1 MTTQKDRTVIV
12 TGAAQGIGYAIAESF
27 INNGDFVAVF
37 DLNLEAAEIAAI
49 KLGNAKGFKVDV
61 TSEEDVKN
69 AIDQLIAERGT
80 VDVLVNNAGIQ
91 YISPVEDFPVEKWDL
106 VVDVILKGTFL
117 PTKYVLPTMKNQK
130 KGRIINISSAHGR
143 IPDAYKSAYVSAKF
157 GVIGFTQTTALETAQ
172 DGITVNAIMPGPV
185 RTELIE
191 KQLPKLAEQDGTTV
205 EEALNH
211 HILGK
216 QWMKRLLEPS
226 EIGATAV
233 FLASDGAAAITGEGI
248 GVTGGM

>member
-12 TGAAQGIGYAIAESF
+12 TGAAQGIGYAIAEAF

-37 DLNLEAAEIAAI
+37 DLNLEAAESAAT

-61 TSEEDVKN
+61 TSEENVKN

-117 PTKYVLPTMKNQK
+117 STKHVLPTMKKQG

-143 IPDAYKSAYVSAKF
+143 IPDAYKSAYVAAKF
-157 GVIGFTQTTALETAQ
+157 GVVGFTQTTALETAK

-248 GVTGGM
+248 GVTGGI

>member
-1 MTTQKDRTVIV
+1 MVQNRTVIV

-27 INNGDFVAVF
+27 INNGDFVAIF
-37 DLNLEAAEIAAI
+37 DLNEEAAKSGAER
-49 KLGNAKGFKVDV
+49 LGNAKGYKVNVAD
-61 TSEEDVKN
+61 EESVKM
-69 AIDQLIAERGT
+69 AIEQVIAERGT
-80 VDVLVNNAGIQ
+80 VDVLVNNAGVQ
-91 YISPVEDFPVEKWDL
+91 HISPIEDFLVEKWDL
-106 VVDVILKGTFL
+106 LIDVMLKGTFL
-117 PTKYVLPTMKNQK
+117 TTKYVIPAMKKQN

-143 IPDAYKSAYVSAKF
+143 MPDAYKSAYCAAKY
-157 GVIGFTQTTALETAQ
+157 GQVGFTQVTALETAKF
-172 DGITVNAIMPGPV
+172 GITCNAIMPGPV

-248 GVTGGM
+248 GVTGGS

>member
-1 MTTQKDRTVIV
+1 MSERTVIV
-12 TGAAQGIGYAIAESF
+12 TGAAQGIGYAIAEAF
-27 INNGDFVAVF
+27 INNGDFVAIL
-37 DLNLEAAEIAAI
+37 DLDLEAAENAAA
-49 KLGNAKGFKVDV
+49 KLGNAKGYKVNVAD
-61 TSEEDVKN
+61 EEMVKS
-69 AIDQLIAERGT
+69 AVDQIISERGT
-80 VDVLVNNAGIQ
+80 IDVLVNNAGLQHIAK
-91 YISPVEDFPVEKWDL
+91 VEEFPLEKWNL
-106 VVDVILKGTFL
+106 LLSVILTGTFL
-117 PTKYVLPTMKNQK
+117 MTKHVIPTMKKQQ

-143 IPDAYKSAYVSAKF
+143 LPDAYKSAYVAGKF
-157 GVIGFTQTTALETAQ
+157 GVVGFTQTVALETAQ

-185 RTELIE
+185 RTELVE
-191 KQLPKLAEQDGTTV
+191 KQLPKLAEEDGTSV

>member
-1 MTTQKDRTVIV
+1 MTTQKERTILV

-27 INNGDFVAVF
+27 INNGDFVAIL
-37 DLNLEAAEIAAI
+37 DLNLEAAESAAAR
-49 KLGNAKGFKVDV
+49 LGTAKGYKVDV
-61 TSEEDVKN
+61 ANEDNVKSV
-69 AIDQLIAERGT
+69 IDQIISERGT
-80 VDVLVNNAGIQ
+80 VNVLVNNAGLQ
-91 YISPVEDFPVEKWDL
+91 HISPVEDFPLEKWNL
-106 VVDVILKGTFL
+106 LIDVILTGTFL
-117 PTKYVLPTMKNQK
+117 MTKHVLPTMKKQQ

-143 IPDAYKSAYVSAKF
+143 VPDAYKSAYCAAKY
-157 GVIGFTQTTALETAQ
+157 GQVGFTQVTALETAQ
-172 DGITVNAIMPGPV
+172 DGITCNTIMPGPV

-205 EEALNH
+205 EVALNH

-248 GVTGGM
+248 GVTGGI

>member
-1 MTTQKDRTVIV
+1 MTTQTGRTVLV

-27 INNGDFVAVF
+27 INNGDFVAIL
-37 DLNLEAAEIAAI
+37 DLNLEAAESAAA
-49 KLGNAKGFKVDV
+49 KLGNAKGYKVNV
-61 TSEEDVKN
+61 ANEENVKT
-69 AIDQLIAERGT
+69 AIDQIIAERGT
-80 VDVLVNNAGIQ
+80 VDVLVNNAGLQ
-91 YISPVEDFPVEKWDL
+91 HISPVEDFPLEKWNL
-106 VVDVILKGTFL
+106 LIDVILTGTFL
-117 PTKYVLPTMKNQK
+117 MTKHVLPTMKKQQ

-143 IPDAYKSAYVSAKF
+143 VPDAYKSAYCAAKY
-157 GVIGFTQTTALETAQ
+157 GQVGFTQVTALETAQ
-172 DGITVNAIMPGPV
+172 DGITCNTIMPGPV

-191 KQLPKLAEQDGTTV
+191 KQLPKLAAQDGTTV

-248 GVTGGM
+248 GVTGGI